1 MYYYLRLLSTIKSA
15 LGYLTTRI
23 AFLYTKLGAYIAS
36 CVDAQITKIEEV
48 KDRNINKAKEDVII
62 AAQRVVELE
71 QAVGEV
77 AQKERDNA
85 DNKIFKLKTKVQ

>member
-1 MYYYLRLLSTIKSA
+1 M
-15 LGYLTTRI
+15 TTRV
-23 AFLYTKLGAYIAS
+23 AFLYTRLGAYIAS
-36 CVDAQITKIEEV
+36 RVDVQITNIEEI